1 MLDDIPAQV
10 GRYRVQQVL
19 GRGAMGVVLRA
30 YDPEIGRPVAIKLI
44 RADLLDGVDRDAYLA
59 RFRREAQAAGRCMHP
74 NIVAVYDFALHEGN
88 PFIAMEYLE
97 GGSLAQA
104 AQHGAR
110 FSRDEA
116 VSITLQ
122 VLQALDCAHGL
133 GVIHRDIKPAN
144 ILVAAGR
151 VKVMDFGISRLP
163 DSNLTHASVLGTP
176 SYMSPEQCRGA
187 EVDHRSDIFSTGVV
201 LYELLTGARPFP
213 GRTFTEIVTRLLHD
227 DAPDLRAVAPDAPP
241 GLSHVVRQALA
252 KCPAERFASA
262 AAMMEALRRFGDGD
276 AAGDGTVVL
285 ARAAVPRSGQPSADL
300 LLDPEVLSTL
310 QRRLAHYL
318 GPIASR
324 LVSSAARTAVT
335 LDALCDTLAR
345 NIASAAEREEFR
357 TAALRDYGL
366 AGLRTGLTSAGLA
379 TAGLAR
385 SLTARQA
392 AGPQPPVVSP
402 EVILR
407 AQTELTRHIGPIA
420 RVLARRAL
428 ERSASPSEFW
438 TQLAQHIERPSD
450 RAAFLAHQTR

>member
-1 MLDDIPAQV
+1 
-10 GRYRVQQVL
+10 
-19 GRGAMGVVLRA
+19 MGVVLRA
-30 YDPEIGRPVAIKLI
+30 YDPEIGRPVAIKLV
-44 RADLLDGVDRDAYLA
+44 RADLLDGADRDAYLA
-59 RFRREAQAAGRCMHP
+59 RFRQEAQAAGRCMHP

-97 GGSLAQA
+97 GRSLAQA

-110 FSRDEA
+110 FTQDEA
-116 VSITLQ
+116 VAIILQ

-133 GVIHRDIKPAN
+133 GVVHRDIKPAN
-144 ILVAAGR
+144 ILVASGR

-176 SYMSPEQCRGA
+176 SYMSPEQCRGG
-187 EVDHRSDIFSTGVV
+187 EVDHRSDIFSTGVL

-213 GRTFTEIVTRLLHD
+213 GRTFTEIVARLLQD
-227 DAPDLRAVAPDAPP
+227 DAPDLRALAPGAPP

-262 AAMMEALRRFGDGD
+262 AAMTEALRRFGASD

-285 ARAAVPRSGQPSADL
+285 ARAAWPPSADL
-300 LLDPEVLSTL
+300 PLDPELLSTL

-335 LDALCDTLAR
+335 MDALCDTLAR

-357 TAALRDYGL
+357 TAALRDCGQ
-366 AGLRTGLTSAGLA
+366 AGLRAGLA
-379 TAGLAR
+379 TAGLATAGLATAGLAG

-392 AGPQPPVVSP
+392 AGPRPPVVSP
-402 EVILR
+402 DVILR

-420 RVLARRAL
+420 RVLAKRAL
-428 ERSASPSEFW
+428 ERSASPAEFW
-438 TQLAQHIERPSD
+438 NQLAQHIERPSD